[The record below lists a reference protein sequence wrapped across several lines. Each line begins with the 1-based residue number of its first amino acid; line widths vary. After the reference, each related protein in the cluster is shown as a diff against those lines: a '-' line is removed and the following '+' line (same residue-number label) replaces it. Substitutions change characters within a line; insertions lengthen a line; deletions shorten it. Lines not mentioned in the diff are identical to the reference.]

1 LADTLDISS
10 EKVFSDAL
18 KGASLFVYLG
28 VFLMAK
34 RNTSIAN
41 QRKELPLSIV
51 WRVNDKN

>member
-1 LADTLDISS
+1 MR
-10 EKVFSDAL
+10 KVFSDEL
-18 KGASLFVYLG
+18 KGASLVIYLG

-51 WRVNDKN
+51 LRMNDKN